1 MIAAAY
7 GIPLALVTT
16 SAFNTGLILEKR
28 ALGRMPALNLRK
40 VGHVIVSLL
49 SNPAWLAGFG
59 LMLTGLACQVLV
71 LTFEPISLV
80 QPILASGVAL
90 TLVLSRLV
98 LRERL
103 GGAESWCVGVL
114 AISLILL
121 ALSQDPAGGKTAPD
135 ASTLTI
141 AVGLLIAAWP
151 WLAPRGRHGRLRP
164 AVMGLYAGIGTG
176 LLYGVGALTTK
187 GLSGVVTSDHTAAS
201 LGIGLLSSP
210 YLYLL
215 AVCSAAALLLYQA
228 ALQACRASI
237 LIPVSN
243 VVSSVYF
250 VIAGTWLFHEHLPA
264 SPVKLVLRLA
274 GIAAAGLVLVAL
286 SRQQA
291 EPQQAELQP
300 AELQPV
306 PQQPVPQQP
315 VPRQPVPRQPA
326 MPRPAAPEPAEPR
339 PDLRGAIR
347 WPSAEG

>member
-40 VGHVIVSLL
+40 VGHVIASLL

-114 AISLILL
+114 AISLVLL
-121 ALSQDPAGGKTAPD
+121 ALSQDPAEAKTAGD
-135 ASTLTI
+135 ASTVTI
-141 AVGLLIAAWP
+141 AAAIVPSIAIGLLIAAWP

-215 AVCSAAALLLYQA
+215 AGCSAAALLLYQA

-250 VIAGTWLFHEHLPA
+250 VIVGTWLFHEHLPA

-274 GIAAAGLVLVAL
+274 GIAAAGLVIVAL
-286 SRQQA
+286 SRQPA
-291 EPQQAELQP
+291 APPPAAPQP
-300 AELQPV
+300 A
-306 PQQPVPQQP
+306 
-315 VPRQPVPRQPA
+315 PRQPA
-326 MPRPAAPEPAEPR
+326 MPRHAAPEPAEPR